1 MGVRKRKDQGDRS
14 ELEGSLKGKV
24 AVVAGGSRGAGR
36 GIALALGEAGAT
48 VYVAGRTTRGGPP
61 PSDGAP
67 GTIDDT
73 ADEVTR
79 RGGRGI
85 AVRTDCTDEASV
97 ESLFARVASD
107 GAGVDVLA
115 NAVWGA
121 ADGMATVDEALAG
134 WGTPFW
140 ERSTSEWRR
149 LMDGGAR
156 AYYLMSFHAARLM
169 APRKRGLIVGVTDGF
184 MEGTPESVLDGT
196 AFGDYNGMLLWDL
209 SHVTINR
216 LLAGIAADGRK
227 HGIAA
232 ITLMPGF
239 MRTERVESSM
249 TSEAARQQFRYDLS
263 ETTEYVGRAVAAL
276 AGDAKVLAK
285 SGRIH
290 FVADLAAE
298 YGFTDVDGRVIPRFD
313 PFGVRAKAKK
323 HR

>member
-1 MGVRKRKDQGDRS
+1 MGARTRKDQGDRPG
-14 ELEGSLKGKV
+14 LGGSLKGKV

-85 AVRTDCTDEASV
+85 AVRTDCADESSV
-97 ESLFARVASD
+97 EALFERIAAE

-140 ERSTSEWRR
+140 ERSASEWRR

-216 LLAGIAADGRK
+216 LLAGIAA
-227 HGIAA
+227 

-239 MRTERVESSM
+239 MRTERVESTM
-249 TSEAARQQFRYDLS
+249 TSDEARRQFRYDLS

-276 AGDAKVLAK
+276 AGDPKVLAK

-313 PFGVRAKAKK
+313 PFAVRAKAKK